1 MDKFIVA
8 DVGGTQ
14 IRVALFSGEATQP
27 EVLRKI
33 STRDKDTSALDRLA
47 SLIEELL
54 TMSSTV
60 KKIVV
65 AVPGFMDPTSGLVYE
80 AVNIPGWTNLPIG
93 QILMDRF
100 GIPVKVGND
109 ANLAALGEW
118 RFGAGRGHHNLL
130 YLTIST
136 GIGGGAI
143 INDHLLLGDRGLA
156 AEFGHVTVIPDGP
169 LCPCGQRGH
178 LEAIASG
185 TAIERFVSEKIE
197 LGYPSV
203 LSSIKH
209 ITASDVS
216 KAALNN
222 DQLAVRAMNR
232 AGTYI
237 GYAIADFLH
246 LLNPSI
252 VILGGGVARSG
263 SLLIEPIIAALP
275 ERIMD
280 RGYIDRLLITTA
292 TLGDEAG
299 LMGGLAYARD
309 VPDS

>member
-14 IRVALFSGEATQP
+14 IRVALFSSEATQP
-27 EVLRKI
+27 EVIRKI

-47 SLIEELL
+47 SLIEDLL

-143 INDHLLLGDRGLA
+143 INDHLLVGDRGLA

-209 ITASDVS
+209 LTASDVS

-246 LLNPSI
+246 LFNPSI

>member
-1 MDKFIVA
+1 LGYQLKLVTTLTWLLSVSGVLEP
-8 DVGGTQ
+8 VG
-14 IRVALFSGEATQP
+14 
-27 EVLRKI
+27 
-33 STRDKDTSALDRLA
+33 DTITFCTLQSAPGSA
-47 SLIEELL
+47 
-54 TMSSTV
+54 
-60 KKIVV
+60 VV
-65 AVPGFMDPTSGLVYE
+65 QS
-80 AVNIPGWTNLPIG
+80 
-93 QILMDRF
+93 
-100 GIPVKVGND
+100 
-109 ANLAALGEW
+109 
-118 RFGAGRGHHNLL
+118 
-130 YLTIST
+130 LTITFSV
-136 GIGGGAI
+136 
-143 INDHLLLGDRGLA
+143 GDRGLA

-209 ITASDVS
+209 LTASDVS

-246 LLNPSI
+246 LFNPSI